1 MFLKE
6 PDNLPLEILHAQT
19 QTTAVNLWTHT
30 MYSQSLREEEWGS
43 GWEMRLLGECVRK
56 KSGMAFQPFL
66 SPSSPFPIQTLKH
79 LARTWSMSR
88 SILET
93 ETTGTS
99 SQPAWTVSGKKFL
112 TWVYF
117 HLFVPDDVLYTS
129 SDIQMKCK
137 DAPFLER
144 CYLIEDNYRSSFNS
158 LFLQAKYLNNAP
170 FFFFFFLLLRIL
182 IISSA
187 LFLAL
192 FGFWQAVTRVECG
205 TPLSSNWYQ
214 TEISN
219 PVDIS
224 WDQVSSGEQLPD
236 AFTTFRNQRWWKDIG
251 FVAKESWSPSWFC
264 RLLAGWSLGVI

>member
-1 MFLKE
+1 MLKYR
-6 PDNLPLEILHAQT
+6 PQNL
-19 QTTAVNLWTHT
+19 AVNLWTHT

-43 GWEMRLLGECVRK
+43 GWRNETSRWVYKEEKWYGIP
-56 KSGMAFQPFL
+56 AFSFL
-66 SPSSPFPIQTLKH
+66 HPLPSQSKH
-79 LARTWSMSR
+79 LNKHLVRTWSMSR

-93 ETTGTS
+93 DTTGTS
-99 SQPAWTVSGKKFL
+99 SEPAWTVLGRKFL

-144 CYLIEDNYRSSFNS
+144 RYLIEDNNRSSLNS
-158 LFLQAKYLNNAP
+158 LFLQAKYLNNAS
-170 FFFFFFLLLRIL
+170 FFFFLLLRIL
-182 IISSA
+182 IISFA
-187 LFLAL
+187 LFWAL
-192 FGFWQAVTRVECG
+192 FVFWQAVTRVKRG
-205 TPLSSNWYQ
+205 TPLSSNWYW

-219 PVDIS
+219 PVDTS
-224 WDQVSSGEQLPD
+224 WDQVSSGERLPH
-236 AFTTFRNQRWWKDIG
+236 AFTTFRNQKWQKDLG